1 MAAYVMGLSFS
12 WCVPPIG
19 TIVGAAVGF
28 AVGTG
33 ISLFLDNATIYGKS
47 INGWV
52 HTACDWLGSWVS

>member
-1 MAAYVMGLSFS
+1 MAAYVMGLAFS

-33 ISLFLDNATIYGKS
+33 ISLFLDNAIINVKS